1 MAKKPISKKTSSLQ
15 PAKTPPRPPKKPK
28 AQFPFPIVKFAA
40 NNSVLYPMEAINGT
54 EAKLTL
60 PAGATDCT
68 FFIAIKGQAEPAF
81 EPIFVED
88 GDDVVPISAQLLSL
102 MIGHTVLMWCTAFA
116 GAKEETSLVLE
127 LEVQLLREE
136 DLVVSRPVF
145 KHSKN
150 EWNTWWLRMQSF
162 AGDETVE
169 VEAWPFI
176 FPGQRLFITVAG
188 NQHTAPYRFIWVALD
203 HVVQP
208 HEAHTG
214 YVFRFPLS
222 RPWMS
227 RLDDYSA
234 LTAHLGVIWDG
245 TSPVYPDA
253 GDPLLENPLPIN
265 AQDFHLRTTTLLQVD
280 PYQDL
285 NPSHLLE
292 SVELPPGH
300 WQVNPTNTVKGG
312 HAVVNYAGMA
322 EGDLVC
328 AQAQGRNYGPIALG
342 CQKVKAG
349 ESSLSFDVPPKVLA
363 ALFNKTLTLDY
374 TLQFNHYA
382 PQSSPQRNIDVLAP
396 QLPRT
401 NIEEATSGTL
411 DLSTFVG
418 DATGSVPIFDYAAEG
433 QCCWM
438 WVTGELENGSVYQ
451 FDILGDE
458 PLTADWVAKGVDTLI
473 SRAKLKAL
481 ADCTEFQLHFA
492 VGFDGKCNRATAIEF
507 PTQGFKIEQEP
518 LVLVEPKVTEAVL
531 DQLTAYN
538 GRNGVHVEVNYVGNN
553 PKHTLSVCWKK
564 PDGTCWPLASK
575 PGSASGSVIF
585 TLPPEAVIESMG
597 KVVEIIYTV
606 TTACKV
612 QTSSP
617 LNLNISLPVRLETPN
632 VRQATPPRTQNAIL
646 DTRTFTGN
654 AESFIDWMWFLRAG
668 QKCWLRAT
676 AIDKTGAPYSFVIY
690 AARTITAGE
699 EAAAVEV
706 AAAVLRS
713 ELDKAKDQSS
723 MTLTFSVV
731 TDGSGLES
739 NAIVCP
745 SRVLIIRVPFY
756 DHTSFD
762 PADGGWNGWQRGA
775 GATDPRDLVL
785 VSGPLPWG
793 LGYWLRDWGYTNTS
807 NPATQSEK
815 MFKIFIGLDAG
826 RTYTYE
832 AWIRDDVGIPLPPR
846 MVLTADG
853 KDVTAVREPGTAWE
867 LLKGTFV
874 ATSSTVRLGIDNRR
888 MGIDPANDFA
898 VTGIRVFE

>member
-342 CQKVKAG
+342 CRKVKAG

-632 VRQATPPRTQNAIL
+632 VLEATPPRTQNAVL
-646 DTRTFTGN
+646 DLRTFIGD
-654 AESFIDWMWFLRAG
+654 ADSLEDPMWFLRAG
-668 QKCWLRAT
+668 QKCWLRV
-676 AIDKTGAPYSFVIY
+676 DGTGKDGNPYSFYVY
-690 AARTITAGE
+690 SARTITAAE
-699 EAAAVEV
+699 ETAGV
-706 AAAVLRS
+706 AGPVLRP
-713 ELDKAKDQSS
+713 ELDKLMDKTSCS
-723 MTLTFSVV
+723 LTFSVA
-731 TDGSGLES
+731 TDGSSTANVVCPTRMLNVVAPPEIRYENFTGEPTKLISAGQSISTSTMQITFLSGPGPAGIDSYYPTPGLLEGQ
-739 NAIVCP
+739 AIVLCQGSDQNP
-745 SRVLIIRVPFY
+745 KQHLRLDLAFECVRVKFAYTWSHLPTQLTFY
-756 DHTSFD
+756 SASGVYLGAVNLTG
-762 PADGGWNGWQRGA
+762 ANQGGALQGWVDFSA
-775 GATDPRDLVL
+775 
-785 VSGPLPWG
+785 
-793 LGYWLRDWGYTNTS
+793 
-807 NPATQSEK
+807 
-815 MFKIFIGLDAG
+815 
-826 RTYTYE
+826 
-832 AWIRDDVGIPLPPR
+832 
-846 MVLTADG
+846 
-853 KDVTAVREPGTAWE
+853 
-867 LLKGTFV
+867 
-874 ATSSTVRLGIDNRR
+874 
-888 MGIDPANDFA
+888 PANSKVGRIEIVCGDYMFFDFF
-898 VTGIRVFE
+898 TFWL